1 MKNFKVLVIIFISI
15 CLFSLNASM
24 QTRDAE
30 KIISSKKLKN
40 QLKNG
45 TFSAM
50 NQKGNAE
57 NWHFWKKNDSHG
69 KVQFEKNAGVNQ
81 SAAAV
86 LSGGSGSVYNF
97 ANIENGEIV
106 YVKFKVKQI
115 GKVNAVFSMRFQD
128 LSRKWLPET
137 FQKPVTFAESNSWNE
152 IAFIAE
158 IPEKARIAVPMFGLT
173 FAESSDCRFIL
184 DDVEIYFIKK
194 IIPEKNLPGYKD
206 MAKAATA
213 ESIIVENFDGPLNGW
228 TLNEH
233 FMRDAHAGVTGSGAL
248 VAERKVTN
256 ESPSAKKIFKLRHGV
271 VYRLSLTYR
280 SQMKFDPKLT
290 MQELFCV
297 RFFKNGK
304 YGKGSFYGITE
315 PGSAENWK
323 TMKMTFQVPDD
334 CDSDAVV
341 SLFIRTARIGKVWYD
356 NLTIEPI
363 SARSCYVYL
372 LSPAAYQLDESGKI
386 KFGILLPAKSKVE
399 DLRLLLVING
409 KEYSLP
415 VKNNAAVA
423 ELGNLPAGNYPAEF
437 LLIDTKKKEIIGRDR
452 AVFYRQTSK
461 NPNRVTVGP
470 DGFLR
475 RHGKKYLPIGI
486 FLGALEKWD
495 KDIYKRVKEGGFNSV
510 EALGR
515 HQRYHGQKGTMLNSI
530 KLGIREMAKH
540 DLTFLYGIKYQ
551 LPSQRPGFR
560 KMDGVEGLEN
570 VTEYMIKG
578 VKDEPNLLGW
588 YVSDENPISQ
598 IPEILNLRQTLA
610 KYDPDHPTF
619 TLTNIEGNFYDF
631 ARTGDYLMTD
641 VYPIGDNTNQT
652 GIEQDMSLCRNH
664 LEKAKLTGSNV
675 VWVPQIFAWKAFRKK
690 DPVFR
695 YPTEQEIRSMVLVG
709 TVYGVKA
716 YYFYAYHP
724 IFYYSE
730 KMDPGKSGEQWAR
743 VVPAAKL
750 LQELTPYILSDEKA
764 PDLTIKQIK
773 GKKIVGRA
781 LQYNKRVAVVLT
793 ADGPGDASAEI
804 KTVPGLVS
812 RYGKTKETAP
822 GVYVFTAKHVDSDVL
837 FSK

>member
-1 MKNFKVLVIIFISI
+1 MKNFKVWVIIFTCVS
-15 CLFSLNASM
+15 LFSLNATM
-24 QTRDAE
+24 KTEEAA
-30 KIISSKKLKN
+30 KIVTAKKLEN

-45 TFSAM
+45 MFSVI

-57 NWHFWKKNDSHG
+57 NWHFWKKNNSHG

-86 LSGGSGSVYNF
+86 LSGDNGSLYSF
-97 ANIENGEIV
+97 AEIKDGETV
-106 YVKFKVKQI
+106 YVRLKAKKI
-115 GKVNAVFSMRFQD
+115 GEGNAFLSMRFQNEV
-128 LSRKWLPET
+128 RKWLPMTES
-137 FQKPVTFAESNSWNE
+137 KPIVFAKSNEWNNIE
-152 IAFIAE
+152 FTVK
-158 IPEKARIAVPMFGLT
+158 IPVDASFAVPMIGIKDVNSP
-173 FAESSDCRFIL
+173 ESKIIV
-184 DDVEIYFIKK
+184 DDVELY
-194 IIPEKNLPGYKD
+194 IIPAFANEVTIPGYKNL
-206 MAKAATA
+206 AKIA
-213 ESIIVENFDGPLNGW
+213 ETMPVIVENFDGPLNGW

-256 ESPSAKKIFKLRHGV
+256 ESPSAKKTFKLRHGV

-356 NLTIEPI
+356 NLTIEPVG
-363 SARSCYVYL
+363 ARSCYIYL
-372 LSPAAYQLDESGKI
+372 RSPAAYQLDNSGKI
-386 KFGILLPAKSKVE
+386 EFNVLLPAKTAPE
-399 DLRLLLVING
+399 DLRVFLKING
-409 KEYSLP
+409 KEHFLP
-415 VKNNAAVA
+415 VKNKIATAD
-423 ELGNLPAGNYPAEF
+423 LGNLPEGSYPAEF
-437 LLIDTKKKEIIGRDR
+437 LLLNVKTKEIIGRDK
-452 AVFYRQTSK
+452 AVFYRRKSV

-470 DGFLR
+470 DGFMR

-560 KMDGVEGLEN
+560 KMDGVSGLEN
-570 VTEYMIKG
+570 VTKYLINGIKN
-578 VKDEPNLLGW
+578 EPNIIGW
-588 YVSDENPISQ
+588 YVSDENPLSQ
-598 IPEILNLRQTLA
+598 IPEILHLRHTLA

-619 TLTNIEGNFYDF
+619 TLTNLEGNFYDF

-773 GKKIVGRA
+773 GRKIVGRA